1 MKYHTRNTIRAFLS
15 ALILLAAELAVSCAQ
30 ESGGDPSPV
39 TQSSDAAL
47 SSLAVSAGTLNPAF
61 AAGSLAYALSV
72 SSDTAGLVVTPTA
85 HDALATIRVRVN
97 GGSYAVVASGAASG
111 TLALNTGTNS
121 VEAEVT
127 AEDGTT
133 RTYAITVTRPAA
145 GVASLSALSIVSERM
160 YPAFSTS
167 VENYACTVA
176 DGISSIRIIPTATSA
191 GSVINVNGTTV
202 SSGSES
208 QSISLASG
216 INAVTVT
223 VTNGGAGKTYAINVK
238 RATQGPLVTVNFTW
252 GENNSS
258 SYDNIYAIWLEK
270 EDGTLIQ
277 NLYVCNR
284 LLPGGGLTNT
294 ALPHWSCN
302 KYDAA
307 EVDGVS
313 GATKKKQ
320 DFTVSGYL
328 KDDDIGKFR
337 ICFESDHSF
346 DPNDWFSDQPALLYS
361 ALVDRSALAS
371 PYTLEFEAWTPNEG
385 TKSTLAA
392 YIGELVVGAK
402 QTLGRL
408 KYITHFKDETPANP
422 NKPFG
427 AADPT
432 RSSTRIVGGITA
444 TVAE

>member
-1 MKYHTRNTIRAFLS
+1 MKNHTRNTTRALFS
-15 ALILLAAELAVSCAQ
+15 ALILLVTGLVVSCAQ
-30 ESGGDPSPV
+30 EAGPIPPPPPGG
-39 TQSSDAAL
+39 SSDASL
-47 SSLAVSAGTLNPAF
+47 SSL
-61 AAGSLAYALSV
+61 SV
-72 SSDTAGLVVTPTA
+72 FSERLYPKFDANVENYTCTVANGVTSVTVTPTVA
-85 HDALATIRVRVN
+85 DSEASVRVN
-97 GGSYAVVASGAASG
+97 G
-111 TLALNTGTNS
+111 
-121 VEAEVT
+121 T
-127 AEDGTT
+127 A
-133 RTYAITVTRPAA
+133 
-145 GVASLSALSIVSERM
+145 
-160 YPAFSTS
+160 
-167 VENYACTVA
+167 
-176 DGISSIRIIPTATSA
+176 
-191 GSVINVNGTTV
+191 V
-202 SSGSES
+202 SSGS
-208 QSISLASG
+208 ASG
-216 INAVTVT
+216 AIPLAVGSNTLTVT
-223 VTNGGAGKTYAINVK
+223 VANGTDSRTYRIAVK
-238 RATQGPLVTVNFTW
+238 RATAGPRVTVNFTY
-252 GENNSS
+252 GQDNSS
-258 SYDNIYAIWLEK
+258 SFNNIYAIWLEK